1 LGREKSLTYFY
12 SVTVP
17 IYYFFLAKKK
27 AVSRGVMP
35 AGGQHKSTPHQ
46 ADRDIDMSALPYF

>member
-1 LGREKSLTYFY
+1 VPFY
-12 SVTVP
+12 K
-17 IYYFFLAKKK
+17 FFLAKNK

-46 ADRDIDMSALPYF
+46 ADRDIDISQLFLILDLELLYISYKRKQ

>member
-1 LGREKSLTYFY
+1 MNLFY
-12 SVTVP
+12 SVIVP
-17 IYYFFLAKKK
+17 FYFFFWAKNK

-46 ADRDIDMSALPYF
+46 ANKDIDISQLFVIFT